1 MKNIFARTTL
11 LILAGL
17 SLSILT
23 GCRTAKPD
31 GGVQGHAD
39 SAQDRLANVLRAKAE
54 AGLACARIV
63 IDNGQIASVGLH
75 SGPYLRLLKKIDVSG
90 CPENFRAAW
99 SDYLGAWERK
109 RKEEQATQET
119 IDAISMWK
127 GGYDDLPA
135 TVRSIEAYDTQ
146 SAWDNCEHIAAG
158 WGVAVA
164 KPGPGSLSQKV
175 D

>member
-1 MKNIFARTTL
+1 MKNIFTRTSL
-11 LILAGL
+11 MILAGL
-17 SLSILT
+17 SLSVLA
-23 GCRTAKPD
+23 GCQTAKPA
-31 GGVQGHAD
+31 GGVQRHAD
-39 SAQDRLANVLRAKAE
+39 SVQDRLANVLHAKAQ
-54 AGLACARIV
+54 AGLDCARIV
-63 IDNGQIASVGLH
+63 IDNGVIASVGLH
-75 SGPYLRLLKKIDVSG
+75 SGPYLVALKKIDVSG

-109 RKEEQATQET
+109 RKEEQATRET

-164 KPGPGSLSQKV
+164 KPSPGSLSQKV

>member
-1 MKNIFARTTL
+1 MKNVFARTSL

-17 SLSILT
+17 SLSVLA
-23 GCRTAKPD
+23 GCQTAKPV
-31 GGVQGHAD
+31 GTAQGHAD
-39 SAQDRLANVLRAKAE
+39 TVQDRLANVLRAKE
-54 AGLACARIV
+54 RAGLECARIV

-75 SGPYLRLLKKIDVSG
+75 SGPYLVALKKIDVSG

-99 SDYLGAWERK
+99 SDYLAAWDRK
-109 RKEEQATQET
+109 RKEEQATRET

-164 KPGPGSLSQKV
+164 KPGLTSRSQTAE
-175 D
+175 